1 MFKVCLIQMLKH
13 FVFFNMWN
21 TDLNLA
27 PNILEGHQNMTSK
40 ELIKW
45 AAQAIFREG
54 KTDFQFLETGFQ
66 IPLNWF
72 PNTSIQF
79 F

>member
-1 MFKVCLIQMLKH
+1 
-13 FVFFNMWN
+13 MWD

-45 AAQAIFREG
+45 AVQAILG
-54 KTDFQFLETGFQ
+54 KGKLISSF
-66 IPLNWF
+66 
-72 PNTSIQF
+72 
-79 F
+79 